1 MLLRNKDAKMIVFIL
16 VVLSLVAL
24 GVMNRKGVIEDGE
37 FAVAVVLILS
47 GVAGY
52 IGIS

>member
-1 MLLRNKDAKMIVFIL
+1 
-16 VVLSLVAL
+16 
-24 GVMNRKGVIEDGE
+24 MNRKCIIGDGE

-52 IGIS
+52 IGLS

>member
-1 MLLRNKDAKMIVFIL
+1 MIALIL
-16 VVLSLVAL
+16 VVLALVAL
-24 GVMNRKGVIEDGE
+24 GVMNRKGIIEDGE

-47 GVAGY
+47 VVAGY